1 MSTTTRLVTTAA
13 SPLSDWGKDGL
24 CRQVETEIFF
34 PEGVGGA
41 VTAAVQKAKKV
52 CGSCPVRQECLAW
65 AVRTGQRYGV
75 WGGLSQDERRE
86 LAREADVEVQ
96 RIQVVYQGRG
106 YKQHPYWPEYPTA
119 AEGIVGKRLREVQA
133 LVDRRAAVGEM
144 AVALNTNAQTVK
156 KVLELLASSP
166 KAVTV

>member
-1 MSTTTRLVTTAA
+1 MTTTTRLATTPA
-13 SPLSDWGKDGL
+13 SPLNDWGPDGL
-24 CRQVETEIFF
+24 CRQADSEIFF

-41 VTAAVQKAKKV
+41 VTKAVREAKRV
-52 CGSCPVRQECLAW
+52 CGRCPVREECLAW
-65 AVRTGQRYGV
+65 AVRTGQGYGV
-75 WGGLSQDERRE
+75 WGGLSRNERKALVRDT
-86 LAREADVEVQ
+86 DV
-96 RIQVVYQGRG
+96 QVKPIHIVYQGRG
-106 YKQHPYWPEYPTA
+106 YKQHPYWPEYRTA

-133 LVDRRAAVGEM
+133 LVNRRAAVGEM